1 MVLKAFR
8 CQRQGHSREREILM
22 AISEELFYQ
31 GRYIWLRSCREV
43 RLVYATATGEN
54 RIRYRLVST
63 KTLKCLPLKQKES
76 QRIELTHDTAIAA
89 LPVVKGRRRTMF
101 LFMHPSFITDFDWD
115 CTPGNKL
122 SPEEVMFLIGQTQT
136 PGVERIIGAICR
148 FRNLID
154 EGGGLTREGRRILV
168 EYINTEA

>member
-8 CQRQGHSREREILM
+8 CQRHGHSREREMLM

-31 GRYIWLRSCREV
+31 GRYVWLRSCRAIN
-43 RLVYATATGEN
+43 LVHASTAGEN

-63 KTLKCLPLKQKES
+63 KNFKCLPLKQKEDS
-76 QRIELTHDTAIAA
+76 RIDLTYNTAIAA

-101 LFMHPSFITDFDWD
+101 LFLHPGFMTDFDWD
-115 CTPGNKL
+115 CAPGNKL
-122 SPEEVMFLIGQTQT
+122 SPEEIMFLIGNTLT
-136 PGVERIIGAICR
+136 PGVERIIRTICM

-154 EGGGLTREGRRILV
+154 EHGAITRDGKRILV
-168 EYINTEA
+168 EYLNNEE